1 MQEIHDENIFI
12 LFLYSNITIY
22 NAIVFI
28 DVILNSVAINMTALI
43 IQMVLLIN
51 IGISFNMFLQ
61 HTIIGMKKSY

>member
-1 MQEIHDENIFI
+1 MQEIRDENIFI

-51 IGISFNMFLQ
+51 IGIFFNMFLQ
-61 HTIIGMKKSY
+61 HAIIGMKKSY